1 MTALIVCFG
10 NGDRTIPGY
19 EWNDS
24 HPLLGLLLVLWL
36 SERNVYEYNW

>member
-10 NGDRTIPGY
+10 VGDRTIPAY
-19 EWNDS
+19 EWINS
-24 HPLLGLLLVLWL
+24 HLLFDLLLVLWL